1 MESLQPRPLSTVEE
15 GKTVKLLK
23 IEAGRG
29 LKSRLA
35 SMGILP
41 NVEITVVRNTH
52 PGPFVVTVKDSKL
65 MLGRGVAN
73 KLLVL

>member
-41 NVEITVVRNTH
+41 NVNTH